1 MTRSALEISQ
11 NLIKIQSYSG
21 YNSQVIDYITNFLEE
36 FGFQCQK
43 IDFEGDGSYKV
54 NNLHAIFNPSNSEKN
69 IYFAGHT
76 DIVHEGDKEKW
87 SVDPFAATIDGD
99 KLIGRGASD
108 MKCALACFLSAA
120 TQFVSKNPNLDFG
133 IGFIVTNDEESEGIN
148 GTKKLL
154 QWMEEN
160 NYNIDNCIVGE
171 PTNPSKLGEMIKVG
185 RRGSVNFNLEVTGKQ
200 GHVAYNEIALNPI
213 TALTDILHTLKTHTF
228 DHGNEYF
235 PATNLEVTSV
245 TSDDFGENVIPFKA
259 NANFNVRFNSN
270 HKSQDII
277 ELISYVVEKNTVGL
291 RYKYNLKNR
300 VSGESFLSEVSD
312 FATKCQQIVQQKTG
326 EIAEFGTTGGTSD
339 ARFITNYCKNMIEF
353 GLVNA
358 TAHKIDENASI
369 TEIQALQE
377 IYLEIINNFK

>member
-1 MTRSALEISQ
+1 MNRTALEISQ
-11 NLIKIQSYSG
+11 DLIKIPSYSG
-21 YNSQVIDYITNFLEE
+21 YNSQVIDYIADLLQEY
-36 FGFQCQK
+36 GFQCQK
-43 IDFEGDGSYKV
+43 IDFEGNGSYKV
-54 NNLHAIFNPSNSEKN
+54 NNLHAIFNPNNSKQN

-76 DIVHEGDKEKW
+76 DIVHEGDAEKW
-87 SVDPFAATIDGD
+87 SVDPFAATIDND

-120 TQFVSKNPNLDFG
+120 TQFVNQNPNPDFA
-133 IGFIVTNDEESEGIN
+133 IGFIITNDEESEGIN

-154 QWMEEN
+154 QWMEQN
-160 NYNIDNCIVGE
+160 NLNIDNCIVGE

-213 TALTDILHTLKTHTF
+213 TALTDILHTLKIHTF

-245 TSDDFGENVIPFKA
+245 ASDDFGENVIPFKA

-277 ELISYVVEKNTVGL
+277 ELVSYVVEKNTTGL
-291 RYKYNLKNR
+291 NYKYELKNR
-300 VSGESFLSEVSD
+300 VSGESFLSAVSD
-312 FATKCQQIVQQKTG
+312 FATKCQKIIQQRTG

-358 TAHKIDENASI
+358 TAHKIDEFALVD
-369 TEIQALQE
+369 EIQSLQE
-377 IYLEIINNFK
+377 IYLEIINSFK